1 MEERI
6 FGLDVVRATAIILV
20 VIHHGFEIWA
30 FPFPLLPDGVDI
42 FFVLSGFLIGR
53 ILTKIATA
61 TYGASLHDIKIFLLR
76 RWLRTLPAMWFAL
89 AINLGITFYFDY
101 RSMSARTIVRGML
114 FKDHIWEYVFFLQNL
129 TTNLRSTFFPESWSL
144 SVEEWFY
151 LVFPILL
158 FLLQY
163 SKLSRK
169 LVLLSVIFIMIITPF
184 IARFYLS
191 NIHSR
196 GDWML
201 TRMIVVMRLD
211 SIGFGVLLA
220 YVATFA
226 PTLWKRWQRSR
237 FLLIA
242 GSVSFYII
250 FWIVCN
256 GGLYLGSVTLTN
268 MLFFPL
274 SSACV
279 MLALPCMITW
289 NISSGLVKKGV
300 TFISKI
306 SYSMYLVNYSIV
318 IRLIKATATG
328 SEAYGPALYVVYW
341 MMTITMSVLMYH
353 YIEKPFLTIRDKYF
367 KDESMKTAERKF
379 VLLRS
384 CEQTR

>member
-20 VIHHGFEIWA
+20 VIHHGFEILA
-30 FPFPLLPDGVDI
+30 FPFPLLPDGVDV

-53 ILTKIATA
+53 ILIRMMIRE
-61 TYGASLHDIKIFLLR
+61 YRLSLQAIKIFLLR

-89 AINLGITFYFDY
+89 AVNFGITFFFNY
-101 RSMSARTIVRGML
+101 RSMPARIVARKVL
-114 FKDHIWEYVFFLQNL
+114 LEDRLWEYVFFLQNL
-129 TTNLRSTFFPESWSL
+129 TDSLQRSFFPESWSL

-158 FLLQY
+158 FLLQHA
-163 SKLSRK
+163 KLNKR
-169 LVLLSVIFIMIITPF
+169 LTLLSAIFVMIIMPCF
-184 IARFYLS
+184 AKFYFSDIHAR
-191 NIHSR
+191 
-196 GDWML
+196 GCCML

-220 YVATFA
+220 YVASFS
-226 PTLWKRWQRSR
+226 PTIWKRWRRSR

-242 GSVSFYII
+242 GSASFYIT

-256 GGLYLGSVTLTN
+256 RGLYLNSITLTN

-274 SSACV
+274 SSVCV
-279 MLALPCMITW
+279 MIALPGMTTC
-289 NISSGLVKKGV
+289 NIKPGLVKKAV

-318 IRLIKATATG
+318 VQLIKATIGTG
-328 SEAYGPALYVVYW
+328 PTPYVLYWVT
-341 MMTITMSVLMYH
+341 TIIISVLMYH
-353 YIEKPFLTIRDKYF
+353 CIEKPFLTIRDKYF
-367 KDESMKTAERKF
+367 KDERIKTGRKE
-379 VLLRS
+379 VYPADV
-384 CEQTR
+384 